1 MRIAGGSRCGSI
13 CVFQLQYP
21 SAAERG
27 HLDVVRY
34 LCELPPDRGVDPSA
48 DGNYAVRYA
57 AEKGHLNIVRY
68 LCDLPFSRGVARV
81 LSEQPTPCR
90 FGSDGNAARAWSL
103 LPRSA
108 FGDLRQQALASSARL
123 PLLMLRALVRQH
135 RATRNGRKVQ
145 SSRERSATCL
155 ELQCRMRC
163 GPTKHGCGGASAAC
177 A

>member
-1 MRIAGGSRCGSI
+1 MDPSACSNH
-13 CVFQLQYP
+13 P

-57 AEKGHLNIVRY
+57 AEKGHLNIVWY

-155 ELQCRMRC
+155 DIAMQDAVRTDKAWSLRWRQRC
-163 GPTKHGCGGASAAC
+163 LCITRVASLV
-177 A
+177 